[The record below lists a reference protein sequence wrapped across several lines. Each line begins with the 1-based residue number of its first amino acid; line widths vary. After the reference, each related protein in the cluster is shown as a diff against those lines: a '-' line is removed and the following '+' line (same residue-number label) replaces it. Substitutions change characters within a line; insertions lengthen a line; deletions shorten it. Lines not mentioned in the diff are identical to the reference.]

1 MQKAVFRT
9 AGALALMFLLVTAG
23 HAAAQAQPQPQG
35 QQGQAQRPP
44 AAQSEYVPADQL
56 PAPQEQMPAAPLV
69 IAAYAIVWLALLLY
83 LWSIWRRLQKVDR
96 ELADVKAQIAAR
108 GARRG

>member
-23 HAAAQAQPQPQG
+23 HVAAQAQPQG

-96 ELADVKAQIAAR
+96 ELADVAAR
-108 GARRG
+108 VASRRQ

>member
-1 MQKAVFRT
+1 MQKVVLRT
-9 AGALALMFLLVTAG
+9 AGSLALMFLLVTAG
-23 HAAAQAQPQPQG
+23 HAAAQAPPQG

-96 ELADVKAQIAAR
+96 ELADVAAR
-108 GARRG
+108 VASRRQ

>member
-1 MQKAVFRT
+1 MKKVFIAA
-9 AGALALMFLLVTAG
+9 AGLVALLFVLIVPD
-23 HAAAQAQPQPQG
+23 HAAAQAQAQPQ
-35 QQGQAQRPP
+35 AQPQKPP

-56 PAPQEQMPAAPLV
+56 PATQEQLPAAPLV

-108 GARRG
+108 TARRG